1 MLAQDNLPK
10 KLERHDAF
18 RSRIAVVGRLDP
30 LSPEEMRDMIAFRL
44 VTAGGG
50 PIETYFEE
58 QSLADVHAITKGIP
72 RDVCVLCDALFVNG
86 YVRDQR
92 MMTPALVARTLSEMS
107 REKKWPVTIKNVGK

>member
-44 VTAGGG
+44 ATAGGG

-72 RDVCVLCDALFVNG
+72 RDVCVLVRRPVCQRLCPRPAHDDA
-86 YVRDQR
+86 RPCCADAS
-92 MMTPALVARTLSEMS
+92 P
-107 REKKWPVTIKNVGK
+107 K